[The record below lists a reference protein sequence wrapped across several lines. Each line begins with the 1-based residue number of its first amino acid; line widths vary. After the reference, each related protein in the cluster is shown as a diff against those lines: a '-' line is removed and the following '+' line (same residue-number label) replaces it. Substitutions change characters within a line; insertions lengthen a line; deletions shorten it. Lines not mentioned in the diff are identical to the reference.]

1 MAPPEGAT
9 LFEWL
14 KSTVLR
20 LMRVP
25 HEPEPPAGAPG
36 SLRVFR
42 AGESHYRLRVL
53 RWALGQSGALIGIG
67 FSLVFLGAFES
78 GIERAR
84 VSAQAEAAPSPA
96 AATPAAEAPPAV
108 ASAPGPTQSPSPSA
122 RTSRSERREARDRAI
137 RAGFLRVSGVLIP
150 FIWFLE
156 IGGMIAFAAQ
166 LLVTYALVRLEFEQ
180 HWYIVTDRSLRIRT
194 GILRLQEST
203 MSFANVQQVEIRQG
217 PVQRFLGLADVC
229 VRSAGGGETGAAA
242 EGHGV
247 DTSLHTGVFEGVT
260 NAEEIRNLIL
270 ARLRAFRE
278 AGLGDP
284 DEATFASALPA
295 VRGGVSPVTAAAA
308 LALEEAR
315 ALRQTVQRR

>member
-1 MAPPEGAT
+1 M
-9 LFEWL
+9 FEWL
-14 KSTVLR
+14 KSQVLR

-53 RWALGQSGALIGIG
+53 RWAIGQSGALIGIG

-84 VSAQAEAAPSPA
+84 VSAETEA
-96 AATPAAEAPPAV
+96 
-108 ASAPGPTQSPSPSA
+108 SPSPSPA
-122 RTSRSERREARDRAI
+122 PEAPSTQESPAGVSAPDPAPSPSPSVGTSRAQRREARERAI

-150 FIWFLE
+150 LIWFLE
-156 IGGMIAFAAQ
+156 IGGIVAFVAQ
-166 LLVTYALVRLEFEQ
+166 VLVTYALVRLEFEQ

-217 PVQRFLGLADVC
+217 PLQRFLGLADVC
-229 VRSAGGGETGAAA
+229 VRSAGGSDPAQGSH
-242 EGHGV
+242 GHSGGS
-247 DTSLHTGVFEGVT
+247 TLHMGIFEGVT

-284 DEATFASALPA
+284 DEPRAAPVAA
-295 VRGGVSPVTAAAA
+295 VSGGLGLATAAEQA
-308 LALEEAR
+308 LAEAR
-315 ALRQTVQRR
+315 ALRESLQGAS

>member
-1 MAPPEGAT
+1 M
-9 LFEWL
+9 FEWL
-14 KSTVLR
+14 RSRVLR

-42 AGESHYRLRVL
+42 AGENHYRLRVL
-53 RWALGQSGALIGIG
+53 RWAVGQSGALIGIG
-67 FSLVFLGAFES
+67 FSLVFLGAFEA

-84 VSAQAEAAPSPA
+84 IEAQAPA
-96 AATPAAEAPPAV
+96 
-108 ASAPGPTQSPSPSA
+108 SPSPSPA
-122 RTSRSERREARDRAI
+122 TPPALAPSGDAAAPAPAPSASPVSGLSRAERREARDRAI
-137 RAGFLRVSGVLIP
+137 RAGFFRVSGVLVP
-150 FIWFLE
+150 LIWFLE
-156 IGGMIAFAAQ
+156 IGGILAFVVQ
-166 LLVTYALVRLEFEQ
+166 GLVTYSLVRLEFEQ

-217 PVQRFLGLADVC
+217 PLQRFLGLADVC
-229 VRSAGGGETGAAA
+229 VRSAGGSDPAAGGP
-242 EGHGV
+242 GHGV
-247 DTSLHTGVFEGVT
+247 GTTLHMGIFEGVT

-284 DEATFASALPA
+284 DEPRAAPVVASASGLSLA
-295 VRGGVSPVTAAAA
+295 TAAAQA
-308 LALEEAR
+308 LSEAR
-315 ALRQTVQRR
+315 SLRRALQGRP